1 MFQVLTQEG
10 WVEVHTD
17 LMDSVSLVPQI
28 IVAIYFYLFHFIV
41 NGVSAS
47 LGGIR
52 PTATLSWDCLPP
64 TPLPPPTP
72 SAVHAGLDYPARLS
86 RRCQFLS
93 FGRCKAP
100 HSKPCFPAPFLQSL
114 P

>member
-1 MFQVLTQEG
+1 MSMFQVLTQEG

-47 LGGIR
+47 LGGSVC
-52 PTATLSWDCLPP
+52 PTAILSWDCCPP
-64 TPLPPPTP
+64 PPPTP
-72 SAVHAGLDYPARLS
+72 SAVHAGLD
-86 RRCQFLS
+86 
-93 FGRCKAP
+93 
-100 HSKPCFPAPFLQSL
+100 
-114 P
+114 